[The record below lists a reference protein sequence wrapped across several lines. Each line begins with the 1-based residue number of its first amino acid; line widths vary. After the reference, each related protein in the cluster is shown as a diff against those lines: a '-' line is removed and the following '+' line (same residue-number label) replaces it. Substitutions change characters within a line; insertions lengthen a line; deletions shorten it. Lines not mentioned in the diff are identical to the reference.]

1 MALKEHNFHLFLS
14 LRRLSFPI
22 SKCIPSYL
30 AAAKDQ
36 KVFMDPPFFPPLNCP
51 SPLLFSYISVYVWV
65 IPFISWQGFYL
76 SLISNPPPRAT
87 QSSPIQDQLL
97 HLLWMDTDPTRYSS
111 TSSVSQIKFSSPD
124 ENTFQTCSQRMG
136 NTLMTQL
143 TLTVLSAIW
152 AGEDLQRW
160 QFWRPSGH
168 RRVGSPNQEHICC
181 LIPSSLFQLTNA
193 FEVRR
198 YVTL

>member
-76 SLISNPPPRAT
+76 SLISNPPNPHPPGYTEQPHPRPVA
-87 QSSPIQDQLL
+87 
-97 HLLWMDTDPTRYSS
+97 SS
-111 TSSVSQIKFSSPD
+111 TL
-124 ENTFQTCSQRMG
+124 N
-136 NTLMTQL
+136 
-143 TLTVLSAIW
+143 
-152 AGEDLQRW
+152 
-160 QFWRPSGH
+160 GH
-168 RRVGSPNQEHICC
+168 
-181 LIPSSLFQLTNA
+181 
-193 FEVRR
+193 
-198 YVTL
+198 